1 MRAITLDDFRGRIGE
16 TFPVEHEGEEVPLV
30 LSKAVPLPNSAR
42 DGQAFRLD
50 WRGPRQP
57 LLAQGIYAFRSGEER
72 LEIFIVP
79 VGEDADGIS
88 YEAIF
93 N

>member
-1 MRAITLDDFRGRIGE
+1 MRDIGLEDFAGKVGA
-16 TFPVEHEGEEVPLV
+16 TFPVEHEGEEVPLR
-30 LSKAVPLPNSAR
+30 LERIVPLPPSQRER
-42 DGQAFRLD
+42 DSFRLD
-50 WRGPRQP
+50 WRGPREP
-57 LLAQGIYAFRSGEER
+57 LLPQAIYAFRSGEEL

-79 VGEDADGIS
+79 ISQDEEGTS